1 MSMHLTTHA
10 IWDLVQFIASLLNEN
25 NKIILAA
32 DINEHIIDGVLLKA
46 LKNLGLSEAHVKK
59 FNLPG
64 PASHITGSQP
74 IDGV

>member
-1 MSMHLTTHA
+1 MCPRAHM
-10 IWDLVQFIASLLNEN
+10 IRDLVQFITSLRREN
-25 NKIILAA
+25 NKVILAA
-32 DINEHIIDGVLLKA
+32 DINEHVINGVLPKELK
-46 LKNLGLSEAHVKK
+46 KLGLIEAHVKK